1 MFFETMNCRNLY
13 VPHFRVPK
21 LLNMKRHLPFTL
33 LGIFLS
39 FYFNTYAQADQFM
52 YAVTDINKEGV
63 NWSFLRR
70 VDLNTGQFSEVLLDG
85 ADVRLQAYDHNTKQ
99 RLAEPMKDNRFG
111 IVANAAFGTGVAA
124 IAFDKKN
131 QRIYYTPMF
140 INQLRYID
148 LRTMKVY
155 FVPTPEM
162 EGLTMKAADQRNIIT
177 RMVLSDDEQGYA
189 LTNDGRHLLRFT
201 TGKKIAIT
209 DLGSLADDPKN
220 KDVSIHNACS
230 SYGGDMIADDDG
242 NLLLFSNRTNVFRI
256 NITTKVATWLG
267 AVKGLPATFT
277 INGAA
282 VDHHNRIVVVSS
294 ADHQGIFSVDPA
306 TLTATP
312 IQTNN
317 NWKTADLANSNIL
330 ITRKSVPFVSLLPSI
345 GEDSDKQLEIFP
357 NPVVDSRFTIQ
368 FSLGEGK
375 YIVQVQD
382 ATGRLISTSRTRVTG
397 AKHVTTISLPAG
409 ASKGFYL
416 INVLGEANQLVHRK
430 KILVQ

>member
-1 MFFETMNCRNLY
+1 
-13 VPHFRVPK
+13 
-21 LLNMKRHLPFTL
+21 MKRLLPLTL
-33 LGIFLS
+33 LFGSFLS
-39 FYFNTYAQADQFM
+39 LSSETNAQADQFM

-70 VDLNTGQFSEVLLDG
+70 VDLNTGQFSEVLLNG
-85 ADVRLQAYDHNTKQ
+85 NDVSLEAYDHNTKQ
-99 RLAEPMKDNRFG
+99 RLAEPLKDSRFG
-111 IVANAAFGTGVAA
+111 MVANAAFGTGVAA

-131 QRIYYTPMF
+131 QRIFYTPMF

-162 EGLTMKAADQRNIIT
+162 DGLTIKAADQSNIIT
-177 RMVLSDDEQGYA
+177 RMVLADDEQGYA

-201 TGKKIAIT
+201 TGKKITIT
-209 DLGSLADDPKN
+209 DLGSLVDDPKN
-220 KDVSIHNACS
+220 KEVSIHDACS
-230 SYGGDMIADDDG
+230 SYGGDMIADYEG
-242 NLLLFSNRTNVFRI
+242 NLLLFSNRTNVFKI

-267 AVKGLPATFT
+267 PVQGLPANFT

-282 VDHHNRIVVVSS
+282 VDHHNRIAVVSS
-294 ADHQGIFSVDPA
+294 ADRQGMFSVDPA
-306 TLTATP
+306 TLIATP
-312 IQTNN
+312 IQSNN

-330 ITRKSVPFVSLLPSI
+330 ITRRSVPFVRLLPPVA
-345 GEDSDKQLEIFP
+345 EDGDKQVEIFP

-375 YIVQVQD
+375 YTVQVKD
-382 ATGRLISTSRTRVTG
+382 ATGRLVSTSRTRTTG
-397 AKHVTTISLPAG
+397 AKHVTTLSLPAG
-409 ASKGFYL
+409 ASKGFYV
-416 INVLGEANQLVHRK
+416 INVLNEAAQLMHSK